1 MVHLTTPRTSCTRL
15 VHCMQRQSS
24 IESSGMMARH
34 VPDFEVERAVDAVL
48 LCSKDGGKMLSHD
61 AALSALPE
69 TPWPLQISRRKWLLS
84 GTPLVA
90 KKAASWGNHTV
101 FPCGELH
108 RRVAPRPGRR
118 RYFKCMFQTS
128 VMGQTAYAQR
138 ADRVS
143 KRRLANEASVKFTP
157 LREAREN
164 VLERPALAKS

>member
-1 MVHLTTPRTSCTRL
+1 MVHLTNPRTSCTRL

-61 AALSALPE
+61 AALSAL
-69 TPWPLQISRRKWLLS
+69 QDRKWLLS